1 MKRVLIIDD
10 DDGVRE
16 VAQMSLQ
23 LVAGWEVQTAASGR
37 DGIAAA
43 RDMHPDG
50 IVLDVMMP
58 GLDGP
63 ETLAELRRDPAVGAT
78 PVVFLTAKVQQT
90 ERSSL
95 EALDASGII
104 VKPFD
109 PMHLHELVATT
120 FGW

>member
-23 LVAGWEVQTAASGR
+23 LVAGWEVQTAAAGR
-37 DGIAAA
+37 DGIALA
-43 RDMHPDG
+43 RTMRPDG

-63 ETLAELRRDPAVGAT
+63 ETLAELRRDPEVGAT

-109 PMHLHELVATT
+109 PMRLHELVTAT

>member
-23 LVAGWEVQTAASGR
+23 LVAGWDVQTAAGGR

-43 RDMHPDG
+43 KAMCPDG

-63 ETLAELRRDPAVGAT
+63 ETLAELRRDPEVGAT

-109 PMHLHELVATT
+109 PMHLHELIAAT